1 MTNSFINIITWIIL
15 VMVRMMINDVRP
27 ARVQWI
33 VIQPTCP
40 PLASPQPGHTPH
52 ITLGPVWQSAGGDH
66 PRAGPGAADEGGQ
79 GVPASLHPPGALVLG
94 RHVPAVHG
102 VVRGALAHCEGGG
115 LATHF

>member
-40 PLASPQPGHTPH
+40 PLAGPPQPGHTPH
-52 ITLGPVWQSAGGDH
+52 IAPVWQSAGGDH
-66 PRAGPGAADEGGQ
+66 PRPGPGAGDEAGQ
-79 GVPASLHPPGALVLG
+79 GGVPPCLHAPGALVLG

-102 VVRGALAHCEGGG
+102 VLRGALAHCEGGG
-115 LATHF
+115 LATHL

>member
-1 MTNSFINIITWIIL
+1 MTNSFINIITRIIL

-27 ARVQWI
+27 ACVQWI

-40 PLASPQPGHTPH
+40 PLASPHGHHTPH
-52 ITLGPVWQSAGGDH
+52 IALVWQSAGGDH
-66 PRAGPGAADEGGQ
+66 PPPGPGAGDQGGQ

-115 LATHF
+115 LATHL